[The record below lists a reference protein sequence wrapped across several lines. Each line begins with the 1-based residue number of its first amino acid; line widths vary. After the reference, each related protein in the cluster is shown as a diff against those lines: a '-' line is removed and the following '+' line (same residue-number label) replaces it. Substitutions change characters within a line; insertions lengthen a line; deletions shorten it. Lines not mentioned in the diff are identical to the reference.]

1 MNRRDYQTGCEITD
15 KIKEIG
21 KLVSQMDITFRE
33 KEMLLG
39 PIRESLNTFDTW
51 LIQGRHEAEK
61 EVYKEK
67 STFKNL
73 IKYLWKNRQSTI
85 DNYH

>member
-1 MNRRDYQTGCEITD
+1 MNHKDYTTGTQITD

-21 KLVSQMDITFRE
+21 KLVHEMDITFRE
-33 KEMLLG
+33 KEMLLE

-61 EVYKEK
+61 EVLKQK
-67 STFKNL
+67 STFKEL
-73 IKYLWKNRQSTI
+73 LK
-85 DNYH
+85 HFFPPFHE